1 MCVRVYLL
9 QVLDVG
15 CGIGGGNFYMARDF
29 GVDVLGIDLSQN
41 MLAIAHE
48 RESDPENGERPSM
61 LILPS

>member
-1 MCVRVYLL
+1 MRAYLL

-48 RESDPENGERPSM
+48 RESDPENGGRTSM